1 MKVGDLVRYKGDKIV
16 MIAEGP
22 NEVGS
27 IRILL
32 PDGTTSW
39 IGNIRILLPDGT
51 TNWVHTSDVR
61 LMPKVE
67 AYQPVCWKH
76 SLVNKL

>member
-1 MKVGDLVRYKGDKIV
+1 MKVGDLVRYKNKMIV

-32 PDGTTSW
+32 SDG
-39 IGNIRILLPDGT
+39 R

-67 AYQPVCWKH
+67 GYLKE
-76 SLVNKL
+76 

>member
-1 MKVGDLVRYKGDKIV
+1 MKVGDLVRYKNEMIV

-39 IGNIRILLPDGT
+39 
-51 TNWVHTSDVR
+51 VHTSDVR

-67 AYQPVCWKH
+67 GYLKE
-76 SLVNKL
+76 